1 MKICFVR
8 QEFPPET
15 GHGGIAAYTYTL
27 SRALARLGHKVFVI
41 SATHD
46 NEEKSAEID
55 GVCVLRLPLSAPKVV
70 TERKAVDLISYSKK
84 VAAAVRSL
92 HDREGLDVVEFP
104 DLAAEGHAF
113 IRNGRPPI
121 PAITRIHTPLYL
133 IFKHDR
139 RKWTAQTRAMSELEN
154 EVVRNSPFLTS
165 PSRFVA
171 ERVSKDLGFAREKI
185 RVLPNPVD
193 CERFAP
199 AKTPVPPFLSGVE
212 GTEAVEPVPTAME
225 GTDNRTI
232 LCAGRLQWLKGT
244 HTLVRAVPQILER
257 FPRTRF
263 VFAGRDTMSGP
274 KGMSYKAWMLGTLS
288 KRHWRGLEFLDHI
301 TSAEIPAL
309 YRNSAVV
316 VVPSLYENFPN
327 VCLEAMAS
335 GMPLVASNVGGIPE
349 MVDDGKTGILVP
361 PGDPAALADAICE
374 FLGNPQLRAELGKN
388 ARKNMLARFDSAII
402 AKEAIPVYEEAIEVF
417 AREYSHI
424 Y

>member
-46 NEEKSAEID
+46 SEEKSAEID
-55 GVCVLRLPLSAPKVV
+55 GVGVLRLPLSAPKVV
-70 TERKAVDLISYSKK
+70 TERKAVDLISYSKR

-92 HDREGLDVVEFP
+92 HDREGLDIVEFP

-113 IRNGRPPI
+113 IRNGKPPI

-154 EVVRNSPFLTS
+154 EVIRNSPFLTS

-171 ERVSKDLGFAREKI
+171 GRVSEDLGLDTARF

-193 CERFAP
+193 CERFVP
-199 AKTPVPPFLSGVE
+199 AK
-212 GTEAVEPVPTAME
+212 M
-225 GTDNRTI
+225 TDNRTI

-244 HTLVRAVPQILER
+244 HTLVQAVPQILDG
-257 FPRTRF
+257 FPRARF
-263 VFAGRDTMSGP
+263 VFAGRDTASGP
-274 KGMSYKAWMLGTLS
+274 KGMSYKDWMLGTLS
-288 KRHWRGLEFLDHI
+288 KRHWRGLEFLDHVA
-301 TSAEIPAL
+301 SAEIPAL

-349 MVDDGKTGILVP
+349 MVEDGRTGILVP

-374 FLGNPQLRAELGKN
+374 LMGNPQLRAELGRN
-388 ARKNMLARFDSAII
+388 ARKSMLARFDSPVI
-402 AKEAIPVYEEAIEVF
+402 AKEAIPVYEEAVEVF
-417 AREYSHI
+417 EKEFSHPCPG
-424 Y
+424 

>member
-46 NEEKSAEID
+46 SEEKSAEID
-55 GVCVLRLPLSAPKVV
+55 GVGVLRLPLSAPKVV

-84 VAAAVRSL
+84 VAAAVRAL

-154 EVVRNSPFLTS
+154 EVIRNSPFLAS

-199 AKTPVPPFLSGVE
+199 AKTPVP
-212 GTEAVEPVPTAME
+212 TAME
-225 GTDNRTI
+225 GAGKI
-232 LCAGRLQWLKGT
+232 LCVGRLQWLKGT
-244 HTLVRAVPQILER
+244 HTLVRAVPQILDG
-257 FPRTRF
+257 FPRARF

-274 KGMSYKAWMLGTLS
+274 KGTSYKDWMLGTLS

-301 TSAEIPAL
+301 ASAEIPAL

-349 MVDDGKTGILVP
+349 MVEDGRTGILVP
-361 PGDPAALADAICE
+361 PGDHAALADAICE
-374 FLGNPQLRAELGKN
+374 LLGNPQLRAELGRN
-388 ARKNMLARFDSAII
+388 ARKSMLTRFDSAII
-402 AKEAIPVYEEAIEVF
+402 AKEAIPVYEEAVEAF
-417 AREYSHI
+417 SGEYSHLS
-424 Y
+424 